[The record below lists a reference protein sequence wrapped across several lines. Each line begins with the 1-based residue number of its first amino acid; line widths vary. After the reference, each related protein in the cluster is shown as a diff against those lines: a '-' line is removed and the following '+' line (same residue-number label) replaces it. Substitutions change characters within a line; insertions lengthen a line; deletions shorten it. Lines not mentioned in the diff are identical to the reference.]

1 MKLWL
6 SEIMANLKRE
16 LGLFDVIN
24 LVIGTIVGADIYIA
38 AAFGAGYLG
47 PSSIFAW
54 LIAGLMA
61 IIIALCF
68 AECSSLLPRVG
79 GPYAYAKESFG
90 DFTGFMVGWSL
101 LIASWSAIAVFPL
114 AFVSY
119 LLFFY
124 PAMPQWMQVLIKIF
138 FVLFLTIIN
147 YYGVKEAG
155 KANDILTIL
164 KLAPILLFTL
174 FGIVYFLF
182 NPGLFMA
189 NFTPLAPMGFGG
201 MGSALVLIF
210 WAYVGFELV
219 TVPADEIKDA
229 KKTIPRAIIMGMS
242 IITLFYL
249 VTNLVILGSVPWV
262 QLSTSTAPLSLAG
275 SALLGGLGAILLTF
289 GALFSISGSDEAGIL
304 SSARIPYAMA
314 GDGLLPHVFAKVHP
328 EYGTPYV
335 ALYVQSI
342 VTLIAAIFG
351 NISQLIILSVFT
363 LLFCYLVT
371 CLAVFPLRK
380 KYTGGFRLPWIV
392 PVIGI
397 FISLYMM
404 TQCNT
409 NQIITGLFFMAL
421 GIPVFLKYAPG
432 NEVAYVR
439 KDIELG
445 RGIFAH
451 WLRAPDRFLAHFLR
465 HIGGL
470 VRKIGT
476 FRK

>member
-1 MKLWL
+1 
-6 SEIMANLKRE
+6 MAYLKRE

-61 IIIALCF
+61 ITIALCF

-79 GPYAYAKESFG
+79 GPYAYAKEAFG

-124 PAMPQWMQVLIKIF
+124 PAMPQWLQVLVKIF

-147 YYGVKEAG
+147 YFGVKEAG

-174 FGIVYFLF
+174 FGIVYFLL
-182 NPGLFMA
+182 NPGLFLS

-219 TVPADEIKDA
+219 TVPSDEIKDA
-229 KKTIPRAIIMGMS
+229 KKTIPRAIILGMS

-314 GDGLLPHVFAKVHP
+314 GDGLLPRIFARVHP

-335 ALYVQSI
+335 ALYVQSA

-351 NISQLIILSVFT
+351 NISQLIIISVFT
-363 LLFCYLVT
+363 LLFCYLIT
-371 CLAVFPLRK
+371 CLAVFPLKK
-380 KYTGGFRLPWIV
+380 KYTGGINLPWVI
-392 PVIGI
+392 PVVGVI
-397 FISLYMM
+397 ISIYMM
-404 TQCNT
+404 TQCNF
-409 NQIITGLFFMAL
+409 NQIIVGLLFLVL
-421 GIPVFLKYAPG
+421 GIPVFIKYSPG
-432 NEVAYVR
+432 KEIASVR

-445 RGIFAH
+445 RGLFSR
-451 WLRAPDRFLAHFLR
+451 WLRARDRFLAHFLR
-465 HIGGL
+465 HLGDLIRKL
-470 VRKIGT
+470 VALK
-476 FRK
+476 K